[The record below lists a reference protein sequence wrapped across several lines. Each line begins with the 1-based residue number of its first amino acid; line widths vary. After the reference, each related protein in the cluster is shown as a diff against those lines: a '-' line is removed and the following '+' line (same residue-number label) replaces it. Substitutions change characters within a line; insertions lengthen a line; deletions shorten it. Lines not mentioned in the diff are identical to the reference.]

1 MFTLLY
7 FSPTGNAQHVAKL
20 LASHL
25 DSYGVTMSPL
35 ETVRPDQ
42 LTENEHLVLLYPI
55 HGFNAPRNVK
65 RFVRDLPPNRYSAV
79 SLLAVGCTEHWVNQ
93 AVSLDLRRLLAK
105 KGYDIVL
112 DEVLAMPLTFV
123 TTFPDE
129 LACKLV
135 SESETTARG
144 VGTSLI
150 LGTRT
155 APDPSLKS
163 RLVNLLGKAE
173 SHASRLFGLE
183 LHADEGCVSCGACW
197 NRCPNAN
204 IRRSDEGK
212 PRFGLDCLM
221 CMRCIY
227 DCPEQA
233 IGPRLSKFLPIK
245 NGYSLS
251 RYLEC

>member
-1 MFTLLY
+1 MYTLLY
-7 FSPTGNAQHVAKL
+7 FSPTGNARHVAKL
-20 LASHL
+20 LAGHL
-25 DSYGVTMSPL
+25 NSYGVNMLPL
-35 ETVRPDQ
+35 ETVRPDR
-42 LTENEHLVLLYPI
+42 LTENDHLVLLYPI

-65 RFVRDLPPNRYSAV
+65 RFVRDLPPNKYSAV
-79 SLLAVGCTEHWVNQ
+79 SLIAVGCTEHWVNQ
-93 AVSLDLRRLLAK
+93 AVSLDLRRLLGK

-135 SESETTARG
+135 SESETRTRDVAA
-144 VGTSLI
+144 SLI
-150 LGTRT
+150 SETRT
-155 APDPSLKS
+155 VPDPSLRA
-163 RLVNLLGKAE
+163 RLVNLLGKVE
-173 SHASRLFGLE
+173 SHAARLFGLE
-183 LHADEGCVSCGACW
+183 LYANEDCVSCGKCW
-197 NRCPNAN
+197 NSCPNSN

-212 PRFGLDCLM
+212 PQFKLDCMM

-233 IGPRLSKFLPIK
+233 IGPRFSKFLPIK

-251 RYLEC
+251 RYVDC